1 MELLYLCLRRL
12 NVIGAFRELGTDN
25 QRRGTLIALASTQLL
40 VQLSSMPIAL
50 TIPSVARHYEIE
62 VSQAAWMVIIRL
74 LLLGSTVFLAARL
87 GQKYGHVKVYF
98 AGAITMCVASTLSAL
113 ALDFNQLIIWSGAVG
128 VGGALITANSNAIL
142 ALVFD
147 SNERGVRILS
157 PWWLPGLVH

>member
-12 NVIGAFRELGTDN
+12 NVIGAFRELGTDS

-74 LLLGSTVFLAARL
+74 LLLGSTVFLGARF
-87 GQKYGHVKVYF
+87 GQ
-98 AGAITMCVASTLSAL
+98 
-113 ALDFNQLIIWSGAVG
+113 
-128 VGGALITANSNAIL
+128 
-142 ALVFD
+142 
-147 SNERGVRILS
+147 
-157 PWWLPGLVH
+157 